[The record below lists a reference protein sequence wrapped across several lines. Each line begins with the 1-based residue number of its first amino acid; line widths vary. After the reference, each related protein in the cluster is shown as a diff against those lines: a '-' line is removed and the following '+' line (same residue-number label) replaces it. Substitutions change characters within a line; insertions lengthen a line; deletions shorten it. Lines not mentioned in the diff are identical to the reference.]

1 MSTIDATDRT
11 TSEPTARRALPDP
24 GEQVPVDYDAEEV
37 AK

>member
-11 TSEPTARRALPDP
+11 TSEPTLRHALPDP
-24 GEQVPVDYDAEEV
+24 GERVPVDYDAEEA